1 MYKGHNKTACTNQ
14 QQISEAFLQLL
25 QNEPYEEIT
34 VSELCK
40 EAGVSR
46 QTFYTLFQKKENVLL
61 YEINKNYSFCCEAH
75 CTKENVKGLLTQ
87 YIKENQSFLKI
98 LIDQGYSNLLYDTF
112 YEAFK
117 GFKDEYYASFIAG
130 GMISMIQK
138 FVENDTPLTTINS
151 VLEELS
157 LD

>member
-14 QQISEAFLQLL
+14 QAISEAFLKLL
-25 QNEPYEEIT
+25 QNEPYEQIT

-61 YEINKNYSFCCEAH
+61 YEINKNYGFCCQCD
-75 CTKENVKGLLTQ
+75 CTKENVKKLFTNYL
-87 YIKENQSFLKI
+87 KENQSFLKI

-138 FVENDTPLTTINS
+138 FVENDTPLEVINR

-157 LD
+157 FD